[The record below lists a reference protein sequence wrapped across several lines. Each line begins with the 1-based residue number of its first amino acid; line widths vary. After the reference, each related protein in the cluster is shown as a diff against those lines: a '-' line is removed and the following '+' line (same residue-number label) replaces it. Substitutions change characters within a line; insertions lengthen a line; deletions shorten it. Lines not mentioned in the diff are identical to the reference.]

1 MEQYAF
7 CSAKAG
13 RDPSLFALPRSPH
26 RTCPSASD
34 KTDNSRGPVRTL
46 GRAPLQASA
55 PSRPP
60 NSPAHQAS
68 YPRSRRE
75 LLQDCCPVQG
85 LFEAPMLLFV
95 ETPPEAVGNTVRS
108 RSLLAQHEL
117 EQSPD
122 LFGVLSGNT
131 RSP

>member
-1 MEQYAF
+1 QYAF

-13 RDPSLFALPRSPH
+13 RDPSLFAYRNRLIVLARQHQIRPIAPED
-26 RTCPSASD
+26 PL
-34 KTDNSRGPVRTL
+34 RTL

-55 PSRPP
+55 PSQPP
-60 NSPAHQAS
+60 NSPAQQAS

-117 EQSPD
+117 EQNPD